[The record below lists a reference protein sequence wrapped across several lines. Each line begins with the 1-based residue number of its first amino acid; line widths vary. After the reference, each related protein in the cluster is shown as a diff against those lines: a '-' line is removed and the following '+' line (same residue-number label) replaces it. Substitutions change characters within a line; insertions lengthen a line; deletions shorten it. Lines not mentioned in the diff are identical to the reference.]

1 MKDDKVLLRFQHIFD
16 KQEDDEPVVVDVQN
30 LFTEFDVKTLEEM
43 TLAGNQAKNSIHGFE
58 FTLDPL
64 EIRTF
69 IATISW
75 K

>member
-30 LFTEFDVKTLEEM
+30 MFTEFDVKTLEEM
-43 TLAGNQAKNSIHGFE
+43 TLAGNQAKNSIDGFE